1 MQSYELFAKKELEK
15 YIALPE
21 EGSEVYKRHHID
33 MHGYLDGIAMD
44 ADKGNEKDLRSI
56 GDNISKWIGIEFDA
70 IIGSGCEIIKNQK
83 IRITTLKEDS
93 TTPNQNAFLDKYAS
107 LINSMSNRVIN
118 ISAANNEEASFKI
131 LFLNADSPLFA
142 HVNIYAGA
150 NSKLNVIEYFG
161 SLNNAKSAS
170 ATIHNIES
178 KSGSL
183 VELNSIHNE
192 SENTAMLSFAQNS
205 IEDAA
210 VLKMTSYYNGSCA
223 SRVRNIIDAAANRS
237 MVHVCEVMF
246 ASKSQKFD
254 INTHIINSGRDS
266 MARLETKAVADDSSF
281 CMLKGFAH
289 IKKGAQRANSY
300 VHERGIIINKAA
312 RIDGLPDMS
321 VDESDVKATH
331 SSATSPIDDE
341 LSFYLMSRGIGAA
354 GVKRLVISGF
364 LGDIINHMNSASMR
378 DAAIALING
387 KIRTS
392 GYGDMPSLEDS
403 ERWSFD
409 EHMEKDIFKGHYKYR

>member
-15 YIALPE
+15 YAALPE

-33 MHGYLDGIAMD
+33 MHGYLDGITAD
-44 ADKGNEKDLRSI
+44 IDKGKENDLEDI
-56 GDNISKWIGIEFDA
+56 KNKISKWIGIEFDA
-70 IIGSGCEIIKNQK
+70 IIGSGNELILNPK
-83 IRITTLKEDS
+83 IHITRLRDKDAMPPQS
-93 TTPNQNAFLDKYAS
+93 AFLDKYAS
-107 LINSMSNRVIN
+107 LINSMSDRVIN
-118 ISAANNEEASFKI
+118 ISASDNEDLSFRI
-131 LFLNADSPLFA
+131 LFLNSASPLFA
-142 HVNIYAGA
+142 HVNISAGVGA
-150 NSKLNVIEYFG
+150 KLNIIEYYG

-170 ATIHNIES
+170 GTIHNIES
-178 KSGSL
+178 KRGSAI
-183 VELNSIHNE
+183 ELDSIHNE
-192 SENTAMLSFAQNS
+192 SDSTAMLAFAQNS
-205 IEDAA
+205 MEDEAT
-210 VLKMTSYYNGSCA
+210 LKMNSYYNGSCA

-237 MVHVCEVMF
+237 LVHVCEVMF

-266 MARLETKAVADDSSF
+266 MARLETKAVAEDSSF
-281 CMLKGFAH
+281 CMLKGYAH

-300 VHERGIIINKAA
+300 VHERGIIINKSA

-331 SSATSPIDDE
+331 SSATSPIDE
-341 LSFYLMSRGIGAA
+341 EISFYLMSRGIDAA

-364 LGDIINHMNSASMR
+364 LGDIINNMHNSGMR

-387 KIRTS
+387 KIKTS
-392 GYGDMPSLEDS
+392 RYGDMPSLEDS
-403 ERWSFD
+403 ERWSFE